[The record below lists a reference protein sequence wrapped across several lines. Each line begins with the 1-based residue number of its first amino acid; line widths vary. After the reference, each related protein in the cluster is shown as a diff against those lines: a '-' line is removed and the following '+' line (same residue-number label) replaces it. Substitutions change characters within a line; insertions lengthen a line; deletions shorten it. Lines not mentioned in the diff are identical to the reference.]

1 MEASRNTPAA
11 MICLPSC
18 AFNQHL
24 PRYFNEEI
32 NIFNPI
38 LIGREKAKISE
49 RRAASQTT
57 RSNRRRCFQQIR
69 TKHQMGRKKI
79 SSKPQRNGAREH
91 PLISKWE
98 HRHLFHTG

>member
-1 MEASRNTPAA
+1 MEASRNAPAA

-38 LIGREKAKISE
+38 LTGRKKAKISE
-49 RRAASQTT
+49 RTAASQTT
-57 RSNRRRCFQQIR
+57 KSNFRRCFQQIR

-79 SSKPQRNGAREH
+79 SSRSQRNGAREH
-91 PLISKWE
+91 LLIYKGE
-98 HRHLFHTG
+98 YCH